1 MHWIKVNTD
10 SARNTTFVL
19 ASCGGV
25 GRDAEGNW
33 RLLSLFNLCF
43 WRINRGLCRSGETKI
58 PILCWKGNRDAMEES
73 SGEFRCWDELIP
85 DALGLIFKNL
95 SLQETLTVVPRVCKS
110 WRRVAS
116 GPYCWQDV
124 DIQQWSQQCRP
135 DTLDRM
141 VQMLITRSSGSLRK
155 LCVTGLANDQS
166 FSFIADNAKSL
177 QTLRLPRS
185 EISDSIVERVA
196 GRLSSVTFLDLSYCR
211 NIGAPALEAIG
222 KHCKLL
228 MGLRRTMHPLE
239 VIDKVSQD
247 DEAFAIAATMP
258 KLKQL
263 EVAYLLISTEG
274 VLKVLENCPE
284 LELLDVRGCWNV
296 KLDDN
301 FIKKFSR
308 LKVVGPLVVDYFGM
322 KGCDDCSNYSGSSGY
337 LAWDFV
343 AGNVGSDYDD
353 EISDGD
359 WEDDQSIEDVEMRF
373 YDGFDLDDS
382 AFDWPLSP

>member
-1 MHWIKVNTD
+1 ME
-10 SARNTTFVL
+10 A
-19 ASCGGV
+19 
-25 GRDAEGNW
+25 
-33 RLLSLFNLCF
+33 
-43 WRINRGLCRSGETKI
+43 
-58 PILCWKGNRDAMEES
+58 EES
-73 SGEFRCWDELIP
+73 GDFRCWDELIP

-95 SLQETLTVVPRVCKS
+95 SLQQTLTVVPRVCKS
-110 WRRVAS
+110 WRRVVT

-124 DIQQWSQQCRP
+124 DIEQWSQQCRP

-155 LCVTGLANDQS
+155 LCVTGLANDRS

-185 EISDSIVERVA
+185 EISDSIVEQVA
-196 GRLSSVTFLDLSYCR
+196 GRLSSVTFLDISYCK

-247 DEAFAIAATMP
+247 DEAFAIATTMP

-296 KLDDN
+296 KLDEN

-373 YDGFDLDDS
+373 YDGFDLDDT